1 MTEEGFDP
9 AAFETLAGLEEGH
22 FWFRARNRLICAEL
36 QRDFPD
42 ARSMLEVGCGTGFV
56 LRGIA
61 ACRPDLELTGT
72 DLYPDGLE
80 FARKRVNAR
89 LEQMDARSIP
99 HEEEF
104 DLIGAFDVIEHIPED
119 GAALRE
125 MHQALR
131 PGGGLL
137 LTVPQHRWLWS
148 EFDELSHHQRRYMRA
163 ELVGKVRA
171 AGFSVRRVTS
181 FVSLLLPAIALERLR
196 PRRERSLEEHL
207 TVPGW
212 LNRAFEGV
220 MSVELALLRRGVS
233 LPAGGS
239 LLLSAVRD

>member
-9 AAFETLAGLEEGH
+9 AAFETLAGLEERH
-22 FWFRARNRLICAEL
+22 FWFWARNRLICSEI

-61 ACRPDLELTGT
+61 ACRPDLSLTGT
-72 DLYPDGLE
+72 DLYADGLE
-80 FARKRVNAR
+80 FARRRVDAR
-89 LEQMDARSIP
+89 IEQMDARSIP
-99 HEEEF
+99 FEGEF
-104 DLIGAFDVIEHIPED
+104 DLIGAFDVIEHILED
-119 GAALRE
+119 GTALRE
-125 MHQALR
+125 MHKALR
-131 PGGGLL
+131 PGGGLM

-148 EFDELSHHQRRYMRA
+148 EFDELSHHQRRYLRA

-196 PRRERSLEEHL
+196 PGGERSLEEHL
-207 TVPGW
+207 TVPAW
-212 LNRAFEGV
+212 MNRAFESV
-220 MSVELALLRRGVS
+220 MSLELALIRRGVS